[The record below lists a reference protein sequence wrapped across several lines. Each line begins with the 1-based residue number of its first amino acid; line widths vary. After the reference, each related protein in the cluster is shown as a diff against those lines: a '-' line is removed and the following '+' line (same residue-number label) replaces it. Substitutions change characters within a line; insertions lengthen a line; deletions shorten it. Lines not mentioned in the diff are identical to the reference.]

1 MDVAQ
6 PVIMQYLHYL
16 EDKSPIAND
25 ASVFNQIEYQYVYLI
40 AVVMLKML
48 VDSHRW
54 FDEVTWDDIN
64 ATIEAHQSFALELQR
79 NPAALPDLVE
89 QLAEAHPEPELLRFL
104 AEATQKRVDD
114 KPNLPPIRA
123 KYRPMAFLI
132 FYSMLSAVLNKE
144 VVPLDEA
151 GPEPGEG

>member
-1 MDVAQ
+1 
-6 PVIMQYLHYL
+6 
-16 EDKSPIAND
+16 
-25 ASVFNQIEYQYVYLI
+25 
-40 AVVMLKML
+40 
-48 VDSHRW
+48 
-54 FDEVTWDDIN
+54 
-64 ATIEAHQSFALELQR
+64 
-79 NPAALPDLVE
+79 VE
-89 QLAEAHPEPELLRFL
+89 HLAEAHLEPELLRFL